1 MIFQNRVKR
10 ALREG
15 KIVFGPMVSE
25 VRAPGIAVLF
35 ARAGFDLFFI
45 DMEHSCFTTETMADM
60 ILASRAS
67 GICPIVRV
75 PSRLSHDHMSR
86 PLDSGAQGL
95 LIPQIESRDEVEN
108 ITRWCRY
115 YPAGDRGLA
124 LTRMHT
130 FFESG
135 DTPQTMRDLNEELLL
150 CVQIE
155 SRKAIENLPDILSV
169 PGVDV
174 ALVGPGDL
182 SQSLGDPGNTDNPE
196 HVRACRSVIEMA
208 RQHGVVPGIYV
219 GSLENARRWM
229 EEGMRL
235 IGFSSDI
242 RLILEISRQYARK
255 LREISEEVVSSGK

>member
-10 ALREG
+10 ALRDG

-25 VRAPGIAVLF
+25 VRTPGIAVLF

-75 PSRLSHDHMSR
+75 TSRSSHDHMSR

-108 ITRWCRY
+108 IMKWCRY
-115 YPAGDRGLA
+115 YPAGNRGLA
-124 LTRMHT
+124 LGRMHT

-135 DTPQTMRDLNEELLL
+135 NTPQTMSDLNEELLL

-208 RQHGVVPGIYV
+208 KQHGVVPGIYV

-255 LREISEEVVSSGK
+255 LREISEEIVSSGK

>member
-10 ALREG
+10 AFREG

-25 VRAPGIAVLF
+25 VRTPGIAVLF

-75 PSRLSHDHMSR
+75 TSRVSHDHMSR

-95 LIPQIESRDEVEN
+95 LVPQIESRDEVESVVK
-108 ITRWCRY
+108 WCRY
-115 YPAGDRGLA
+115 YPMGERGLA

-135 DTPQTMRDLNEELLL
+135 STPQTMKDLNEEVLL

-155 SRKAIENLPDILSV
+155 SRKAIENLDDILSV

-174 ALVGPGDL
+174 AYVGPGDL
-182 SQSLGDPGNTDNPE
+182 SQSLGDPGNSENPD
-196 HVRACRSVIEMA
+196 HVRACRRVVEVA
-208 RQHGVVPGIYV
+208 RQNGVIPGIYV
-219 GSLENARRWM
+219 GSLDNARRWM

-242 RLILEISRQYARK
+242 RLILEVSTQYARK
-255 LREISEEVVSSGK
+255 LRDIAEKITLSSG

>member
-25 VRAPGIAVLF
+25 IRTPGIAVLL

-45 DMEHSCFTTETMADM
+45 DMEHSCFTVETMADM

-75 PSRLSHDHMSR
+75 TSRVSHDHMSR

-95 LIPQIESRDEVEN
+95 LIPQIESRDEVES
-108 ITRWCRY
+108 IVKWCRY
-115 YPAGDRGLA
+115 YPMGERGLA

-135 DTPQTMRDLNEELLL
+135 NTPQTMKELNEEVLL

-155 SRKAIENLPDILSV
+155 SRKAIENLDDILSV

-174 ALVGPGDL
+174 AYVGPADL
-182 SQSLGDPGNTDNPE
+182 SQSLGDPGNTENPD
-196 HVRACRSVIEMA
+196 HVRTCRRVIEVA
-208 RQHGVVPGIYV
+208 KRHGVIPGIHT
-219 GSLENARRWM
+219 GSLKSARRWM
-229 EEGMRL
+229 EEGMQL
-235 IGFSSDI
+235 VGIGTDI
-242 RLILEISRQYARK
+242 RLISEISTQYAQQ
-255 LREISEEVVSSGK
+255 LREISEQIVMSTE

>member
-25 VRAPGIAVLF
+25 IRTPGIAVLF

-75 PSRLSHDHMSR
+75 TSRVSHDHMSR

-95 LIPQIESRDEVEN
+95 LIPQIESRNEVES
-108 ITRWCRY
+108 IVKWCRY
-115 YPAGDRGLA
+115 YPVGERGLA

-135 DTPQTMRDLNEELLL
+135 NTPQTMKELNEEVLL

-155 SRKAIENLPDILSV
+155 SRKAIENLDDILSV

-174 ALVGPGDL
+174 AYVGPADL
-182 SQSLGDPGNTDNPE
+182 SQSLGDPGNTENPD
-196 HVRACRSVIEMA
+196 HVEACRRVIEVA
-208 RQHGVVPGIYV
+208 KRHGVIPGIHT
-219 GSLENARRWM
+219 GSLKSARRWM

-235 IGFSSDI
+235 VGIGTDI
-242 RLILEISRQYARK
+242 KLISEISSQYAQQ
-255 LREISEEVVSSGK
+255 LREVSEGIVMSSE

>member
-25 VRAPGIAVLF
+25 IRTPGIAVLL

-60 ILASRAS
+60 ILASRTS

-75 PSRLSHDHMSR
+75 TSGVSATHMSR
-86 PLDSGAQGL
+86 PLDSGALGL
-95 LIPQIESRDEVEN
+95 LIPQIESRDQVEN
-108 ITRWCRY
+108 VVRWCRY
-115 YPAGDRGLA
+115 YPMGERGLA

-135 DTPQTMRDLNEELLL
+135 DTPETMKQLNEEVML
-150 CVQIE
+150 CIQIE
-155 SRKAIENLPDILSV
+155 SRKAVENLEDILSV

-174 ALVGPGDL
+174 AYIGPADL
-182 SQSLGDPGNTDNPE
+182 SQSLGDPGNTENPD
-196 HVRACRSVIEMA
+196 HIQACRRVIEVA
-208 RQHGVVPGIYV
+208 KKHGVIPGIHT
-219 GSLENARRWM
+219 GSLKSARRWM
-229 EEGMRL
+229 EEGMQMVGIGTDIKL
-235 IGFSSDI
+235 IS
-242 RLILEISRQYARK
+242 EISVQYARQMK
-255 LREISEEVVSSGK
+255 ELSVEILAVHQ